1 MKRFVHQISRHP
13 RKNVIHNIC
22 LKKTDIKQIDYCQHM
37 QRYACVEWRKSKTA
51 SDVLKRLARKSKIFS
66 LSFASQMSACSVRCP
81 DVCKHPPDTD
91 TAVSRFQ
98 N

>member
-37 QRYACVEWRKSKTA
+37 QRYACVDEESDPFERETA
-51 SDVLKRLARKSKIFS
+51 FR
-66 LSFASQMSACSVRCP
+66 
-81 DVCKHPPDTD
+81 
-91 TAVSRFQ
+91 VSWLC
-98 N
+98 